1 MFGVKFSEDSS
12 FITQPYFML
21 KYFLLFQRHKLSKDW
36 FVPSAL
42 KNIEVN
48 GVYGDKVIV
57 WDI

>member
-57 WDI
+57 